1 MHHACLAKL
10 FLKSQKILAERVKN
24 LRHIKK
30 LSQEKMAMDAEIDRT
45 YASQIERGIGNP
57 SLKGLCALS
66 EVLGVSLGELLS
78 KSDKPDKSEN

>member
-1 MHHACLAKL
+1 
-10 FLKSQKILAERVKN
+10 
-24 LRHIKK
+24 
-30 LSQEKMAMDAEIDRT
+30 MDAEIDRT

-57 SLKGLCALS
+57 SLKVLCALS